1 MATYKF
7 RLELDTTDPDAY
19 DTISALLV
27 ELRERF
33 DTGRHPLVP
42 RYEIRLPNRPQKRRM
57 TKRFDILFGIAIA
70 AATAG
75 ILALL
80 KAPAETG
87 LLAIL
92 LGALAAWN
100 PGPWQW
106 PPRGGWRN

>member
-1 MATYKF
+1 
-7 RLELDTTDPDAY
+7 
-19 DTISALLV
+19 
-27 ELRERF
+27 
-33 DTGRHPLVP
+33 
-42 RYEIRLPNRPQKRRM
+42 M
-57 TKRFDILFGIAIA
+57 TKCFDILFGIATT

-80 KAPAETG
+80 HAPAETG

-106 PPRGGWRN
+106 PPHGGWRG